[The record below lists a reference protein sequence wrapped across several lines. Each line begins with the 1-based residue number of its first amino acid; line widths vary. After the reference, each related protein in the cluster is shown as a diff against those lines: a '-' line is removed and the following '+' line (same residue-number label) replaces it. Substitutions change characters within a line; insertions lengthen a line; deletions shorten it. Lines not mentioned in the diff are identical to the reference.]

1 MASDQYSISDR
12 AAATIASASLKDH
25 GIITAEE
32 NAYVV
37 D

>member
-1 MASDQYSISDR
+1 MASDPYSFSNK
-12 AAATIASASLKDH
+12 AAATIASAAFKDH